1 MHPQYE
7 FIIWPYA
14 DMSGASKCLTLS
26 YLSCADGRGDW
37 SSDGCQTM
45 GFCDT
50 GEVMCA
56 CDHLTSF
63 AVLNVSPL
71 LDSLVLP
78 IQAPPIQALSIQAPS
93 IRALSIQAP
102 PIQALSI
109 QAPPIQAPLI
119 QAAPIQALSIHRHAH
134 ISSISHSS
142 LTEVVNKVHYS
153 LPTMQEPNGK
163 LSLQVYTYIIP
174 FILHPSPPVPPHS
187 RWMQKKRHP
196 VPLRTSLFI

>member
-1 MHPQYE
+1 
-7 FIIWPYA
+7 
-14 DMSGASKCLTLS
+14 
-26 YLSCADGRGDW
+26 
-37 SSDGCQTM
+37 
-45 GFCDT
+45 
-50 GEVMCA
+50 MCA

-93 IRALSIQAP
+93 IQALSIQAPPIQAP

-119 QAAPIQALSIHRHAH
+119 QAPPIQALSIQALSIHRHAH

-153 LPTMQEPNGK
+153 LPSMQEPNGSFLSRYIRISFLLSSILLL
-163 LSLQVYTYIIP
+163 LSLLTPGGCRRTDIRPPSVLHCSSSSHHCACDSCSACRAGRGGSCNCLCGLQVSGG
-174 FILHPSPPVPPHS
+174 LG
-187 RWMQKKRHP
+187 
-196 VPLRTSLFI
+196 

>member
-1 MHPQYE
+1 
-7 FIIWPYA
+7 
-14 DMSGASKCLTLS
+14 MSHTLS
-26 YLSCADGRGDW
+26 SHSSCVDGRGDW

-71 LDSLVLP
+71 LDSLALP
-78 IQAPPIQALSIQAPS
+78 IQALPIQALSIQA
-93 IRALSIQAP
+93 L
-102 PIQALSI
+102 PIQAL
-109 QAPPIQAPLI
+109 P
-119 QAAPIQALSIHRHAH
+119 IHRYAH
-134 ISSISHSS
+134 VSSISHSS

-163 LSLQVYTYIIP
+163 LSVQVYTYIIP
-174 FILHPSPPVPPHS
+174 VILHPSPPVPSHS
-187 RWMQKKRHP
+187 RWMQKNRHP
-196 VPLRTSLFI
+196 APLHTSLFI